1 MRQTSGSRS
10 CSERGAKSTSPP
22 SSQAENRP
30 TNGVLAIRDWRHRVF
45 AAIHAHAP
53 LEIGEPKKGNKTG
66 NGEYQ
71 NAYFGGGHAGPNGYV
86 LIVIRTRRIN
96 RGAL

>member
-1 MRQTSGSRS
+1 
-10 CSERGAKSTSPP
+10 
-22 SSQAENRP
+22 
-30 TNGVLAIRDWRHRVF
+30 VF

-53 LEIGEPKKGNKTG
+53 LEIGEPKNG